1 MVEPKRA
8 DSALTD
14 ALTEFAQAAGL
25 QGGVAPASASVVFQ
39 VVEDANRK
47 FQSSSPKSIKFSQ
60 KLLPCLESLNRFS
73 SVIDTFIQSNPTIS
87 GLVWGSLKFLLQGA
101 LQFTSYLERLGEMFE
116 EFGQFF
122 PVVSE
127 YETIFETS
135 DTVRAAVLHLYTDV
149 VHFFTRAV
157 KFLKRK
163 PRDLI
168 FRTLVKPFEHDYA
181 QILKR
186 YQIHRNE
193 LQIVALAAM
202 ERNARKERE
211 LAEIARDAAEKE
223 RVAAENERQEAA
235 AERQRAEQAR
245 EDLREEIKRQEAHR
259 KEASRARKEVR
270 EETKNQEVH
279 RMVVQ
284 GQLKGLESDSMMRWL
299 DPPDYESMLS
309 QMVRQRHEDTVL
321 WIEKHPKYLSWRQY
335 ANWARDILW
344 IYGGPGMGKTILSAT
359 IVEDLRRL
367 HTTQSPRQTT
377 KRYAVCFFFFDSSNF
392 FEQPEVV
399 MLRALVAQLLHQVD
413 KPDALN
419 QIYLARRSAHASLTE
434 LREAFSTLVSD
445 CSGVYVV
452 IDGLDD
458 AANASDALQ
467 LLLMLLVQV
476 SPVMKLLVISRPE
489 PDIRRFFHSHPQF
502 ELTEDITQP
511 DVRRVVTTRV
521 QSACEDK
528 KIRVS
533 DPNLRQEIV
542 DALVSSSSGV
552 FLWATMQVKH
562 LQTLRVQTDRTLR
575 AAVRNL
581 PSGVADIY
589 GRILA
594 KINSYAEEDRLL
606 AEELLRWVVCA
617 RRPLNVS
624 ELCCALAIDIGDE
637 ELNLD
642 NVPTNTS
649 EIVDACSPLL
659 SIGDKGTVSLVHS
672 TVAQF
677 LLDPSNKASVP
688 MGTDRY
694 FIEQTDAHTMLAE
707 KCISYLSL
715 LSFRNRISGT
725 QTLAKITHEEI
736 HAFPLLEYAALT
748 WWKHVAHSA
757 VSKASAKRLVD
768 LMFNFAKSSQ
778 GLTWLEV
785 SITLSRS
792 LEHLHTISM
801 QLRAWFRRLEFKHAH
816 IDELKLWLDG
826 LVDLTR
832 VWDSILRDSPF
843 ELRSTVKKFS
853 TEGQFFQKHFGS
865 DFIGEI
871 GSPPASLPRI
881 NTNPT
886 VAEGNAFDIL
896 VDDEEGYVLHPS
908 GKLRFQFTWDIMQSN
923 GTNSLRYTIYA
934 ESPITRRHFKT
945 VEFAHEIPWKLPQSF
960 HLGLHSVAFSP
971 DWGYLAI
978 ATVESVRGL
987 PTGRRYQ
994 GKTTIRVFLWRMRD
1008 LDEAGEELL
1017 FDLPWITP
1025 TRSSDGNV
1033 YSGYVG
1039 QAQYD
1044 AFRGSRCAVA
1054 FHRIKSTLYLQ
1065 TPFGAVDVETG
1076 TSLEHSRYLQS
1087 VVTQPTVTQCTFSP
1101 DGRRIAMVRNH
1112 TDFEIANIDGSNV
1125 CATKLVGEICEILS
1139 ISRTGRYVAICLN
1152 QPATSSQLTQSRL
1165 VVLDTVTSTIQVLLT
1180 GTQER
1185 RFDEVSFKLRG
1196 WLSWSQWAAQGRYMK
1211 FMPKGLAPVRPDRHC
1226 IQVYSVFNWLV
1237 GGASSELYIEPDIDH
1252 LLDPQ
1257 EQRWDLVQPAA
1268 VRRELP
1274 LSSSATY
1281 LFSDRTI
1288 RLSDSSFVLSVGF
1301 SPEDEHCCILTS
1313 KQTVL
1318 LPSSLQSSPLTSVP
1332 PTADKQQKTTYQTYT
1347 RLFDH
1352 NRKLG
1357 CFQLAYHG
1365 TQGRWM
1371 DYLDYKTHNIAQ
1383 SITARVYIWD
1393 LCGTPRLVRDQLLQ
1407 LDEVEINLLRYEQYR
1422 RLDVAFHPASDRMAI
1437 FNVVYNLDLITSSS
1451 MEYQIYHETNKFHPD
1466 IAAGRT
1472 NNTWQVS
1479 FSPDGRYIAF
1489 AVTAST
1495 RTPGLFGKRGEI
1507 TNAVVLFE
1515 TDKPSTPLCSQISS
1529 HKGDTLAMGSCSVT
1543 FHPTDRKLLWTS
1555 SFVFT
1560 DATTKTTTKLLDFSL
1575 KPYETTFITDLKY
1588 DDFKF
1593 VPTPSGNQI
1602 YGQPS
1607 QAGHPGFWDRLDTN
1621 THIPQ
1626 PTNLLEPGQI
1636 QLTGLAQRTRHIT
1649 GIIAAPASTSTS
1661 DGPTS
1666 TFTFTKKTILQLPPS
1681 THLHQNAVR
1690 VLQRTNDYLVILLF
1704 QDGPVHL
1711 KNTKTRGSASTNDT
1725 ETENLVKPILI
1736 PVDAKEL
1743 ASRPVSPLKAGD
1755 VDDIHPLLTISQ
1767 ES

>member
-8 DSALTD
+8 DPALPD
-14 ALTEFAQAAGL
+14 ALSEFAQAAGL
-25 QGGVAPASASVVFQ
+25 QGGIAPASASEVFQ
-39 VVEDANRK
+39 IVEHANRK
-47 FQSSSPKSIKFSQ
+47 FQSSSPKSVKFSQ
-60 KLLPCLESLNRFS
+60 KLSPCLESINRFS

-127 YETIFETS
+127 YETIFESS

-181 QILKR
+181 QILKS
-186 YQIHRNE
+186 YQTHRNE

-211 LAEIARDAAEKE
+211 LAEIARIAAEEE
-223 RVAAENERQEAA
+223 RVAAENERKEAA

-245 EDLREEIKRQEAHR
+245 TDIREEIKRQEAHR
-259 KEASRARKEVR
+259 KEASRAREEVR

-279 RMVVQ
+279 RTVVQ
-284 GQLKGLESDSMMRWL
+284 GQLKGLESDSMIRWL

-309 QMVRQRHEDTVL
+309 QMVRQRQEDTVL
-321 WIEKHPKYLSWRQY
+321 WIERHPKYLSWRQY
-335 ANWARDILW
+335 ANWTRDILW
-344 IYGGPGMGKTILSAT
+344 IYGGPARSGNAP
-359 IVEDLRRL
+359 
-367 HTTQSPRQTT
+367 SPRSTAAAPGRQA
-377 KRYAVCFFFFDSSNF
+377 R
-392 FEQPEVV
+392 P
-399 MLRALVAQLLHQVD
+399 
-413 KPDALN
+413 LN

-434 LREAFSTLVSD
+434 LREAFSTLASD
-445 CSGVYVV
+445 FSGVYVV

-467 LLLMLLVQV
+467 LLLTLLVQV

-528 KIRVS
+528 KIRAS

-637 ELNLD
+637 ELNMD

-688 MGTDRY
+688 VGTDRY
-694 FIEQTDAHTMLAE
+694 FIEQIEAHTMLAE

-715 LSFRNRISGT
+715 LSFRNRISGS

-736 HAFPLLEYAALT
+736 HAFPLLEYAALN
-748 WWKHVAHSA
+748 WWKHVAHSSL
-757 VSKASAKRLVD
+757 SKSSAKRLVD
-768 LMFNFAKSSQ
+768 LMFNLAKSSQ

-785 SITLSRS
+785 SITLSLS
-792 LEHLHTISM
+792 LEHLHTVST
-801 QLRAWFRRLEFKHAH
+801 QLRAWLRRLEFEHEH
-816 IDELKLWLDG
+816 INDLKLWLEG

-832 VWDSILRDSPF
+832 VWDSILRESPF

-865 DFIGEI
+865 DFIGDI
-871 GSPPASLPRI
+871 GPPPASLRRT

-886 VAEGNAFDIL
+886 VAEGNTFDIL

-908 GKLRFQFTWDIMQSN
+908 GKIRFQFTWDIVQSN
-923 GTNSLRYTIYA
+923 GTNSLRYTIYS
-934 ESPITRRHFKT
+934 ESPITRRQFKR
-945 VEFAHEIPWKLPQSF
+945 VEFAHEIPWKLPQGF

-971 DWGYLAI
+971 DWDYMAI

-987 PTGRRYQ
+987 PTGRRDQ
-994 GKTTIRVFLWRMRD
+994 GTTTIRVFLWRLRE
-1008 LDEAGEELL
+1008 LDEPSEEIL
-1017 FDLPWITP
+1017 FDLPWILP
-1025 TRSSDGNV
+1025 TKGSDGNV

-1044 AFRGSRCAVA
+1044 SFRGSRCAVA
-1054 FHRIKSTLYLQ
+1054 FWKVKSILYLQ

-1076 TSLEHSRYLQS
+1076 ASLEHPHYLQN
-1087 VVTQPTVTQCTFSP
+1087 VVTQQTVTQCTFSP

-1125 CATKLVGEICEILS
+1125 CATKLNGEICEILS

-1165 VVLDTVTSTIQVLLT
+1165 VVLDTVTNTLQVLLT

-1196 WLSWSQWAAQGRYMK
+1196 WLSWSQWAAQGRYVK
-1211 FMPKGLAPVRPDRHC
+1211 YIPKGLAPVRPDRHC

-1237 GGASSELYIEPDIDH
+1237 GGASSELYIEPDIDY

-1257 EQRWDLVQPAA
+1257 EQRWGLVQPAA
-1268 VRRELP
+1268 IKRELP

-1288 RLSDSSFVLSVGF
+1288 RLSDSTFILSVGF
-1301 SPEDEHCCILTS
+1301 SPQDEHCCILTS

-1318 LPSSLQSSPLTSVP
+1318 LPSSLQPSPLTYAP
-1332 PTADKQQKTTYQTYT
+1332 PTAGKQQKTTYRTYT

-1365 TQGRWM
+1365 TEGRWM
-1371 DYLDYKTHNIAQ
+1371 DYLDYKTHDIAK

-1393 LCGTPRLVRDQLLQ
+1393 LCGTPRLIRDKLLQ
-1407 LDEVEINLLRYEQYR
+1407 LDEVEINMLRYEQYR
-1422 RLDVAFHPASDRMAI
+1422 RLDVAFHPACDRMAI
-1437 FNVVYNLDLITSSS
+1437 FNVVYNLDRVTSSS
-1451 MEYQIYHETNKFHPD
+1451 VEYQIYHETNKFHPD

-1472 NNTWQVS
+1472 NNAWQVS

-1495 RTPGLFGKRGEI
+1495 RTPGLYGKRGEI

-1515 TDKPSTPLCSQISS
+1515 TDEPKIPLCSQISS

-1555 SFVFT
+1555 MFVFT
-1560 DATTKTTTKLLDFSL
+1560 DATTKTTTKLLDFSHE
-1575 KPYETTFITDLKY
+1575 PYETSFITDLKY

-1593 VPTPSGNQI
+1593 IPTPTGNQI
-1602 YGQPS
+1602 YGHPS
-1607 QAGHPGFWDRLDTN
+1607 QTGHPGFWDRLNTN
-1621 THIPQ
+1621 AHTPQ
-1626 PTNLLEPGQI
+1626 PTNLLEPGKI
-1636 QLTGLAQRTRHIT
+1636 QLTGLAHNARHIT
-1649 GIIAAPASTSTS
+1649 GIIAGPTPANSTSTS
-1661 DGPTS
+1661 GGP
-1666 TFTFTKKTILQLPPS
+1666 TFTFTKKTILQLPPPPTS
-1681 THLHQNAVR
+1681 
-1690 VLQRTNDYLVILLF
+1690 
-1704 QDGPVHL
+1704 
-1711 KNTKTRGSASTNDT
+1711 TKTPRESSSERMTTSSSSSFRTAPST
-1725 ETENLVKPILI
+1725 
-1736 PVDAKEL
+1736 
-1743 ASRPVSPLKAGD
+1743 
-1755 VDDIHPLLTISQ
+1755 
-1767 ES
+1767 